1 MTHSV
6 EDIKSTSRRLRGSL
20 EQSLADPVTGAL
32 REDDQTLIKYHGSYQ
47 QDDRDIR
54 DERRRQK
61 LEPAY
66 QFMIRTRTPG
76 GVISP
81 SQWLALDGIATRY
94 ANHSLRITTRQAFQ
108 FHGVIKRELKA
119 TMQAINAT
127 LIDTLAACGDVN
139 RNVQVAADP
148 VTGALREDDQTLIK
162 YHGSYQQD
170 DRDIRDE
177 RRRQKLEPAY
187 QFMIRTR
194 TPGGVISPSQWLA
207 LDGIATRYA
216 NHSLRITTRQAFQF
230 HGVIKRELKA
240 TMQAIN
246 ATLIDTLAACGDVN
260 RNVQVAAN
268 PLLSQAH
275 ATLYADAARVSEH
288 LLPNTRAY
296 YEIWLDE
303 ERVSG
308 SGAEDEPI
316 YGDRYLPRKF
326 KIGFAAPPHNDVD
339 VFANDLGFI
348 AILREGQLLGYNVSI
363 GGGMG
368 ASHGDAETW
377 PRVANVIGFV
387 TGDQLLDIATAVVTT
402 QRDLGNRAVRKRARF
417 KYTIDDHGLDTIV
430 AEIERRAGF
439 SLQPAQPFAFAHN
452 GDRYGWVE
460 GEQGDWHLTLSLP
473 AGRIADTDTA
483 AHLSGLRAIAQLQ
496 MGEFRMT
503 PNQNL
508 VIAGVPAEQ
517 RAQIDQLVAQYGLD
531 AGNLA
536 PTALA
541 RGAMACV
548 ALPTCG
554 LAMAEAERYL
564 PDFSAALQP
573 LLERHGLAQTPI
585 VLRLSGCPNG
595 CSRPYLAEIALV
607 GKAPGRYNLMLGGDR
622 RGQRLN
628 TLYRE
633 NINEADILAALEPL
647 LARYAAERDRH
658 TDEGF
663 GDFLH
668 RSGLIALPP
677 YPTHRHLDLELLA

>member
-1 MTHSV
+1 MSTHSV
-6 EDIKSTSRRLRGSL
+6 EDIKSASRRLRGSL
-20 EQSLADPVTGAL
+20 LDSLADPVTGAL

-47 QDDRDIR
+47 QDDRDLR

-76 GVISP
+76 GVVTP
-81 SQWLALDGIATRY
+81 TQWLQLDQIATRY
-94 ANHSLRITTRQAFQ
+94 GNHSLRVTTRQAFQ

-119 TMQAINAT
+119 TMQAINAA

-139 RNVQVAADP
+139 RNV
-148 VTGALREDDQTLIK
+148 L
-162 YHGSYQQD
+162 
-170 DRDIRDE
+170 
-177 RRRQKLEPAY
+177 
-187 QFMIRTR
+187 
-194 TPGGVISPSQWLA
+194 
-207 LDGIATRYA
+207 
-216 NHSLRITTRQAFQF
+216 
-230 HGVIKRELKA
+230 
-240 TMQAIN
+240 
-246 ATLIDTLAACGDVN
+246 
-260 RNVQVAAN
+260 VAAN
-268 PLLSQAH
+268 PLLSPVH
-275 ATLYADAARVSEH
+275 AQLYADAARTSEH

-303 ERVSG
+303 ERVLG
-308 SGAEDEPI
+308 SGEEAEPI

-326 KIGFAAPPHNDVD
+326 KIGFALPPLNDVD

-348 AILREGQLLGYNVSI
+348 GTVEEGVLTGYHVAL

-368 ASHGDAETW
+368 ATHGDPETW
-377 PRVANVIGFV
+377 PRVGNLVGWFPRER
-387 TGDQLLDIATAVVTT
+387 LLDVATAVVTT
-402 QRDLGNRAVRKRARF
+402 QRDFGNREQRKRARF
-417 KYTIDDHGLDTIV
+417 KYTIDDRGLDFIV
-430 AEIERRAGF
+430 EEIQRRTG
-439 SLQPAQPFAFAHN
+439 LQFAPARPFAFEHN

-460 GEQGDWHLTLSLP
+460 GEDARWHLTLSLP
-473 AGRIADTDTA
+473 AGRIADVDGTTA
-483 AHLSGLRAIAQLQ
+483 LSGLREIARELSSLP
-496 MGEFRMT
+496 GSEFRLT

-508 VIAGVPAEQ
+508 VIAGVPATV
-517 RAQIDQLVAQYGLD
+517 RARIDALVTEHGLD

-564 PDFSAALQP
+564 PDFNARLQP
-573 LLERHGLAQTPI
+573 LLERHGLADAPI
-585 VLRLSGCPNG
+585 VLRISGCPNG

-607 GKAPGRYNLMLGGDR
+607 GKAPGRYNLMLGGDH

-633 NINEADILAALEPL
+633 NITEAEILAALEPL
-647 LARYAAERDRH
+647 FARYGAERDAG
-658 TDEGF
+658 EGF

-668 RSGLIALPP
+668 RQGVVALPP
-677 YPTHRHLDLELLA
+677 YPTHRQVQLELV